1 MGELANAPKAGV
13 TGTIFPMPMLQ
24 STKLEFVINLQTAGA
39 LSIDGLSRLP
49 AALADDVQALRPT
62 TRDGDSP
69 APTSSWFRRFV
80 APAHGRYWPI
90 ATGRLFWADRR

>member
-1 MGELANAPKAGV
+1 MGEQANAPKAGV

-80 APAHGRYWPI
+80 APAHGRYWPLT
-90 ATGRLFWADRR
+90 TGRLFRDDRR